1 MSVGL
6 RKSGV
11 AMAFV
16 LSFGNTSSVE
26 NSDAG
31 LIHSRLAEYHA
42 HPPFSKGGGKSSG
55 LAFRRRVTY
64 ECTLSRGES
73 CASCGLTWQENQL
86 SAAVKLHD
94 ILIIGAGLAGMRA
107 AVAAPSD
114 LDVAVMSKVHPVRSH
129 SVAAQGGIN
138 AALGKEDSWQ
148 AHAFDTTKG
157 GLYLGDQDAIEAMCR
172 EAPDDILELERLG
185 VIFSRDTQGHIAQR
199 PFGGAGFPR
208 TCYAADRTGH
218 AILHAMYEQLLK
230 HRIRVY
236 EEWYVTA
243 LIVEDGVCRGVVAWD
258 LIHGGLHA
266 IGAKAVILATGGSGR
281 VFLTSTNAVI
291 NTGDGMALA
300 YRAGAPLADM
310 EFVQFHPTTLKGTGI
325 LITEGARGEGGYL
338 LNTLGERFMKDY
350 APQQMELATRSTVSL
365 AIGREIVE
373 GRGVDGCVLL
383 DLRHLGRQRILER
396 LPQIRELAIEFAG
409 LDPIETPIPVRP
421 GAHYQ
426 MGGVRTNQWTETA
439 VAGLFAAGECACVS
453 VHGANRLGGNSL
465 LETIVFGRRAGVRAG
480 EYARTVGAQAL
491 TTDQLR
497 VEQHR
502 VQQLLGHKG
511 SVRAWQIREEL
522 GELMSLNLGLVRT
535 HASMSAATSALTA
548 LTHRAASVMV
558 QDKGQ
563 VFNTDLVQALE
574 LQSLLDIAETIIA
587 GALARKESRGAHY
600 RSDYPTR
607 DDQRWLR
614 HSLIRR
620 TPEGMVLTYEPVTI
634 TRFPPT

>member
-1 MSVGL
+1 M
-6 RKSGV
+6 
-11 AMAFV
+11 
-16 LSFGNTSSVE
+16 
-26 NSDAG
+26 
-31 LIHSRLAEYHA
+31 
-42 HPPFSKGGGKSSG
+42 
-55 LAFRRRVTY
+55 
-64 ECTLSRGES
+64 
-73 CASCGLTWQENQL
+73 
-86 SAAVKLHD
+86 KLHD

-107 AVAAPSD
+107 AVAASPD

-138 AALGKEDSWQ
+138 AALGEDDSWE
-148 AHAFDTTKG
+148 AHAYDTAKG

-172 EAPDDILELERLG
+172 EAPEDILELERLG
-185 VIFSRDTQGHIAQR
+185 VIFSRNEEGRIAQR

-230 HRIRVY
+230 RRIAVY
-236 EEWYVTA
+236 EEWYVTT

-266 IGAKAVILATGGSGR
+266 IRAKAVILATGGSGR

-338 LNTLGERFMKDY
+338 LNTLGERFMKVY

-365 AIGREIVE
+365 AIGQEILE

-396 LPQIRELAIEFAG
+396 LPQIRALAMEFAG

-426 MGGVRTNQWTETA
+426 MGGVRTNQWTETGI
-439 VAGLFAAGECACVS
+439 AGLYAAGECACVS

-480 EYARTVGAQAL
+480 EYVRTVAPQAL
-491 TTDQLR
+491 KNDQLMT
-497 VEQHR
+497 EQAR
-502 VQQLLGHKG
+502 VQRLLAQEG
-511 SVRAWQIREEL
+511 SVRAWQLREEL
-522 GELMSLNLGLVRT
+522 GQTMSLNLGLVRT
-535 HASMSAATSALTA
+535 QESMSAAISAISV
-548 LTHRAASVMV
+548 LTHRASSMTV

-574 LQSLLDIAETIIA
+574 LECLLDVAETIVTS
-587 GALARKESRGAHY
+587 ALARQESRGAHY
-600 RSDYPTR
+600 RSDYPVR
-607 DDQRWLR
+607 DDQHWLK

-620 TPEGMVLTYEPVTI
+620 TPEGTALTHEPVTV

>member
-1 MSVGL
+1 M
-6 RKSGV
+6 
-11 AMAFV
+11 
-16 LSFGNTSSVE
+16 
-26 NSDAG
+26 
-31 LIHSRLAEYHA
+31 
-42 HPPFSKGGGKSSG
+42 
-55 LAFRRRVTY
+55 
-64 ECTLSRGES
+64 
-73 CASCGLTWQENQL
+73 
-86 SAAVKLHD
+86 KLHD

-107 AVAAPSD
+107 AVAAAPD
-114 LDVAVMSKVHPVRSH
+114 LDVAVISKVHPVRSH

-138 AALGKEDSWQ
+138 AALGENDSWE

-172 EAPDDILELERLG
+172 EAPDDIHELERLG
-185 VIFSRDTQGHIAQR
+185 VIFSRDEQGRIAQR

-230 HRIRVY
+230 RRIPVY
-236 EEWYVTA
+236 EEWYATS
-243 LIVEDGVCRGVVAWD
+243 LIMEDGACRGVVAWD
-258 LIHGGLHA
+258 LVHGGLHA

-338 LNTLGERFMKDY
+338 LNTRGERFMKTY

-365 AIGREIVE
+365 AIGQEILE

-396 LPQIRELAIEFAG
+396 LPQIRQLAIEFAG
-409 LDPIETPIPVRP
+409 LDPVETPIPVRP
-421 GAHYQ
+421 GAHYM
-426 MGGVRTNQWTETA
+426 MGGVRTNQWTETDIT
-439 VAGLFAAGECACVS
+439 GLYAAGECACVS

-465 LETIVFGRRAGVRAG
+465 LETIVFGRRAGIRAA
-480 EYARTVGAQAL
+480 EYARTVEPRAL
-491 TTDQLR
+491 TTDHLSI
-497 VEQHR
+497 EQQR
-502 VQQLLGHKG
+502 VQRLLRQEET
-511 SVRAWQIREEL
+511 VRAWQIREEL
-522 GELMSLNLGLVRT
+522 GQAMSRHLGLVRT
-535 HASMSAATSALTA
+535 HDSMSTAISALAA
-548 LTHRAASVMV
+548 LTHRAAAVTV

-563 VFNTDLVQALE
+563 VFNTDLVQAFE
-574 LQSLLDIAETIIA
+574 LQCLLDVAETIVVS
-587 GALARKESRGAHY
+587 ALARQESRGAHY
-600 RSDYPTR
+600 RSDFPVR

-620 TPEGMVLTYEPVTI
+620 TPEGPALTYEPVTI
-634 TRFPPT
+634 SRFPPK